1 MRTLETIQMVEI
13 VRDGIIDDIRFQND
27 VIELTLISTGTG
39 RSVVLKVTDQKV
51 YIIPQNEVQ
60 PREILVDEFFMFA
73 VLPYK
78 VMEVLHFLMVVQ
90 EELEFDADVANPE
103 LEIIATNKQ
112 FFLDREDAFVPAGV
126 LCAAGIVDEFNMEV
140 E

>member
-51 YIIPQNEVQ
+51 YIIPQNEVK

-90 EELEFDADVANPE
+90 DELEFDADVANPE